1 MDKNKVKGMLWGLIV
16 GDAFGSPIQFSTKDG
31 HKWLSEM
38 EDCPVFNLPKGYWTD
53 DGSMALCII
62 DSYIRQRDYDL
73 KDIARTFAKWYFDG
87 YLSSVP
93 GRSFD
98 VGGATQESIIAF
110 HRSGNLVNGS
120 EESQGNGSI
129 MRLAPSY
136 LIARYKNNSAIMH
149 EVSDLTHASARVR
162 QVVDRFAKILDEH
175 FSGSKTSEVSPYKT
189 RNDVNNSGWAVSTLD
204 AALWAF
210 NTTDTFEKGLIDAV
224 NLGGD
229 SDTIG
234 AVYGQLAGAYYGFN
248 AIPSRWIREVKT
260 YGEINN
266 MIDNFISMLE

>member
-136 LIARYKNNSAIMH
+136 LIARYKNEPAIMH

-175 FSGSKTSEVSPYKT
+175 FSGLKTSEVSPYKT

-260 YGEINN
+260 CGEINN
-266 MIDNFISMLE
+266 MIDNFIAMLE